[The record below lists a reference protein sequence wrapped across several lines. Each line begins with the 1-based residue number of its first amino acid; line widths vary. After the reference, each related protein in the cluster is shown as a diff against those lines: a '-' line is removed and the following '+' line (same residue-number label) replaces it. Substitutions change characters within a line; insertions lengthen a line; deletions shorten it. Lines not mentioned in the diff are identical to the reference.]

1 MPSRLWEGI
10 LGREIR
16 GKELAV
22 RHLIS
27 CGVAVVVGFL
37 SLPASA
43 APQTYQLE
51 PTHVDVLFA
60 VNHLGFSW
68 KHGSFRA
75 LAGTLEFDA
84 DHPEASKVH
93 VTIKVDSIDTALVA
107 RDNDLK
113 SEGFFDTA
121 KFPQIEFTSTAI
133 TKTGTD
139 MFRVVGNLT
148 MHGVTQPIELQA
160 TLNGTG
166 ANPFDH
172 KPTIGFSVTGTLKR
186 SEFGITQLAAAIG
199 DLVRITADAEFNQP
213 APK

>member
-1 MPSRLWEGI
+1 
-10 LGREIR
+10 
-16 GKELAV
+16 V
-22 RHLIS
+22 RNLIS
-27 CGVAVVVGFL
+27 FGVAVVVGLL
-37 SLPASA
+37 SLPAGA

-75 LAGTLEFDA
+75 IAGTLEFDA

-93 VTIKVDSIDTALVA
+93 MTIQVDSIDTALIA
-107 RDNDLK
+107 RDTDLK
-113 SEGFFDTA
+113 SPKFFDVA
-121 KFPQIEFTSTAI
+121 KFPEIEFTSTAI

-139 MFRVVGNLT
+139 MFRVAGNLT

-186 SEFGITQLAAAIG
+186 SDFGISQLAGAIG
-199 DLVRITADAEFNQP
+199 DLVKITADAEFNQP
-213 APK
+213 APKKP